1 MHPEASIRGIGNG
14 DKGEGGVILSDVLKE
29 RIRIK
34 MIVR

>member
-1 MHPEASIRGIGNG
+1 MHPEASIRDIDNG
-14 DKGEGGVILSDVLKE
+14 GKGEGGIILSDVLKE